1 MTWFLIE
8 KESGNI
14 VAECETEVE
23 AVVFMII
30 AEEFDRKRNMFVPDS
45 YEIICER
52 R

>member
-14 VAECETEVE
+14 VAECETEEE
-23 AVVFMII
+23 AVGFMLR

>member
-1 MTWFLIE
+1 MTWFVLE

-14 VAECETEVE
+14 VAECETEIK
-23 AVVFMII
+23 AVGFMLR

>member
-8 KESGNI
+8 KESRNI
-14 VAECETEVE
+14 IAECETEEE
-23 AVVFMII
+23 AVGFMLM

-45 YEIICER
+45 YDIICER